1 VNEDVVIKLSMDA
14 LALSLKIALPL
25 LVAGLVVGLVISV
38 FQAITQIQEMTLTF
52 IPKILVTA
60 LVLVVAGPWMLN
72 ELIGYTEHL
81 WTGIPEAVGP

>member
-1 VNEDVVIKLSMDA
+1 MNEDVVIKLSMDA
-14 LALSLKIALPL
+14 LTLSLKIALPL
-25 LVAGLVVGLVISV
+25 LVAGLVVGLVISI